1 MEGEVFFSG
10 CSHSTQASGIQAGK
24 SLQHVDNE
32 TLEAQLD
39 RLNFALLGV
48 LRNDE
53 KEFCDSFSFQAYE
66 EFMISEEDYSE
77 KQDKTDQRFERS
89 SMINEDFRSHETR
102 NGNSSKGNFKISIQ
116 LDELHRIRNEIS
128 KSLELAEKKIS
139 NLAKIKIGEILLEID
154 IIDEMIFTTKNEV
167 VSGFADKSYD
177 AGLHHAYVKQL
188 ENELEELNYNAFHSK
203 GVELLEKTMFE
214 SYMESFPSDYPIL
227 RCPQVSAFDSIIHTQ
242 SSLEIEY
249 KTMRSLNNSRKEY
262 LKELEWELAQAKLLK
277 INFEEKSKSL
287 DEKEKKMS
295 RYIQNIHNEIY
306 KKLRALEN
314 EKAKVRLEQEKTG
327 KITGFLRKFKEQVKR
342 IKDGIII
349 KEPLTISIPTPCA
362 TPKHTPKPSL
372 TLDETT
378 SIELE
383 IVQLERELEEANDK
397 NALTFKINHLRTKL
411 STLRSAKIL
420 NSEANVK
427 RFNSFVKT
435 PRSFVPA
442 TPKAGVSSKLE
453 LDLNNMSVPCTPRVG
468 TRRFTCFNNRFS
480 EPVNDILPQENV
492 VIGLPQLPTEEF
504 AKEEN
509 LVKALELKES
519 RLRRKEEELN
529 KREITLQNTWMKLP
543 NANELIPIIRAQM
556 SYYEMKCKNLEQTQA
571 EIDKLIKENLEN
583 KKMIKNAQ
591 ENAKKFVSDLKDKKV
606 IADKLEDLIKEAEEF
621 II

>member
-10 CSHSTQASGIQAGK
+10 CSHSTQASGIQVGK
-24 SLQHVDNE
+24 SLQQTDNE
-32 TLEAQLD
+32 TLEAQID
-39 RLNFALLGV
+39 RLNFALLGI
-48 LRNDE
+48 LKNDE
-53 KEFCDSFSFQAYE
+53 KEFCDSFSFQAFE
-66 EFMISEEDYSE
+66 EFMVSEEDYSE
-77 KQDKTDQRFERS
+77 KQDKIDQKFERS
-89 SMINEDFRSHETR
+89 TMIIEDFRSHETR
-102 NGNSSKGNFKISIQ
+102 NASLSRGNFKISIQ
-116 LDELHRIRNEIS
+116 LDELHRVRNEIS
-128 KSLELAEKKIS
+128 KALELAEKKIS
-139 NLAKIKIGEILLEID
+139 NIAKIKIGEILLEID

-167 VSGFADKSYD
+167 VSGFTDKSYD

-188 ENELEELNYNAFHSK
+188 ENELEELNYNAFHSR

-214 SYMESFPSDYPIL
+214 SYMESFPTEYPIL
-227 RCPQVSAFDSIIHTQ
+227 KCPKIPAFNSISHTQ

-249 KTMRSLNNSRKEY
+249 KTMRGLNNTRKEY
-262 LKELEWELAQAKLLK
+262 LKELEWELAQAKLIK
-277 INFEEKSKSL
+277 TNFEEKTKSL

-295 RYIQNIHNEIY
+295 KYVQNIHNELY
-306 KKLRALEN
+306 KKIKSLET
-314 EKAKVRLEQEKTG
+314 EKAKCRLEQEKAG
-327 KITGFLRKFKEQVKR
+327 KIIRFLRDFKQQVKK
-342 IKDGIII
+342 IKDGIVV

-372 TLDETT
+372 SLDEAA

-383 IVQLERELEEANDK
+383 IAQLESELLEASDK

-420 NSEANVK
+420 NSEVNVK
-427 RFNSFVKT
+427 RFNSFIKT

-442 TPKAGVSSKLE
+442 TPKADILSKLE
-453 LDLNNMSVPCTPRVG
+453 LDMNNMSVPSTPRVSA
-468 TRRFTCFNNRFS
+468 RRFTCFNNRFP
-480 EPVNDILPQENV
+480 EQTNEIIPQENTV
-492 VIGLPQLPTEEF
+492 VRFPQLPTEEF

-509 LVKALELKES
+509 LAKALEYKES

-556 SYYEMKCKNLEQTQA
+556 SYYEMKCKNLDQAQA
-571 EIDKLIKENLEN
+571 EIDKLVKENLEN

-591 ENAKKFVSDLKDKKV
+591 ENTKKFVSNLEDKKA
-606 IADKLEDLIKEAEEF
+606 IAEKLEDLIKDVDEF